1 MHLVHA
7 KLIIM
12 ASFMMNYLTAY
23 SLIRNT
29 YVYGHIILCTIRIVT
44 GQSSQV
50 PSTTLSNANNKSDT
64 NDCPNLQLLRG
75 RDGRDGQPG
84 SPGRDGRDGMS
95 GTPGPQGL
103 QGKDG
108 PANGPPGP
116 IGLKGERG
124 QLGEAGLTGQP
135 GPRSGGVV
143 YTRWGKSSCPSIA
156 GTELVYTG
164 RAGGSDYTQ
173 GGAANYLCMPLDPE
187 YTLQYRSGVQG
198 HNYVYGTEYQSPI
211 RGSHDH
217 NVPCAVCSATT
228 RAHVLMIPA
237 KTSCPTSWN
246 REYYGYLMSQY
257 RDRNP
262 SMYECV
268 DKDQESVPGSH
279 ANTNGA
285 LFHHVEASCN
295 GMQCPPYND
304 YKELNRV
311 VCTK

>member
-1 MHLVHA
+1 MC
-7 KLIIM
+7 
-12 ASFMMNYLTAY
+12 TA
-23 SLIRNT
+23 T
-29 YVYGHIILCTIRIVT
+29 D
-44 GQSSQV
+44 QS
-50 PSTTLSNANNKSDT
+50 STTLPNANNKSLT

-95 GTPGPQGL
+95 GAPGPQGL

-124 QLGEAGLTGQP
+124 QPGETGLTGQP

-156 GTELVYTG
+156 GTEVVYTG
-164 RAGGSDYTQ
+164 RAGGSEHTH

-187 YTLQYRSGVQG
+187 YTLQYIGGVQG
-198 HNYVYGTEYQSPI
+198 KNYVYGTEYQYPI
-211 RGSHDH
+211 RGSNDH

-228 RAHVLMIPA
+228 RLQLLMIPA
-237 KTSCPTSWN
+237 KTSCPTSWT
-246 REYYGYLMSQY
+246 REYYGYLMSQHL
-257 RDRNP
+257 NHHP

-268 DKDQESVPGSH
+268 DKDQESVPGSQ

-295 GMQCPPYND
+295 GMQCPPYNT
-304 YKELNRV
+304 YKELNCV